1 VNAEGGR
8 QSEFSFGKLVFYSLG
23 AGVVV
28 LAVMLPVIVLL
39 ARPYPIAA
47 LCVAIGAVFGMVVV
61 IALVSR
67 RMMSGVQQEID
78 RRRAELEA
86 KREQS

>member
-1 VNAEGGR
+1 MNAEGGR
-8 QSEFSFGKLVFYSLG
+8 QPEFSFGKLVFYSLG
-23 AGVVV
+23 AGVLV
-28 LAVMLPVIVLL
+28 LAVMLPIIVLL

-47 LCVAIGAVFGMVVV
+47 LCTAIGAVLGMVVV